1 MGAERPLFLGENN
14 VLRER
19 LKKVA
24 FIMSSRSVREPELLT
39 NHKHFQS
46 IMTEYRLMD
55 NEEIEIEFQFY
66 LNLGE
71 KN

>member
-1 MGAERPLFLGENN
+1 
-14 VLRER
+14 
-19 LKKVA
+19 
-24 FIMSSRSVREPELLT
+24 MSSRSVREPELLT

-46 IMTEYRLMD
+46 IMAEYRLMD

-71 KN
+71 KD